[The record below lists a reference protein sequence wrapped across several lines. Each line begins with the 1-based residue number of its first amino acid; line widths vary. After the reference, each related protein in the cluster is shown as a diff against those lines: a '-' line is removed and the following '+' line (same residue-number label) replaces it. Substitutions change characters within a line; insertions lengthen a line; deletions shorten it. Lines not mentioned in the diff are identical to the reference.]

1 MLIKYT
7 PRSDDP
13 WDKEKEDNPIDN
25 KKEKERPLWSN
36 KIILS
41 NFSEPAVMIAF
52 ITATFYIFISSY
64 YISYFQR
71 LSISFHAL
79 DLPFT
84 FYLKAGNSI
93 LYVLYYLILLA
104 ILIGSFKTAIKLYK
118 NGTRDKEFIFVS
130 ISFLCFFAFVLYT
143 VLNLVGNISLIISIL
158 FILIFMYVFPY
169 EDYKRMDYKNLNF
182 MNLFLIALLISVFI
196 PAPLG
201 INDAEKLIGGD
212 AGSVEVKLILNN
224 NIPDLLNK
232 ELVLAIHSDSR
243 YYLVEKNESLPKEV
257 NLYIIPDNQIKMI
270 IAKPVIKEQRK
281 FHEFYKD
288 WRFR

>member
-13 WDKEKEDNPIDN
+13 WDEEKEDYPIDN
-25 KKEKERPLWSN
+25 KKERERPFWYN

-41 NFSEPAVMIAF
+41 NLSEPAIMIAF

-104 ILIGSFKTAIKLYK
+104 TSIGSLKTAIKLYK
-118 NGTRDKEFIFVS
+118 KGARDKEFIFMS

-143 VLNLVGNISLIISIL
+143 VLNLVGNISIIISIL
-158 FILIFMYVFPY
+158 LLIMFILVFPY
-169 EDYKRMDYKNLNF
+169 ENYKRGDYKNLNF
-182 MNLFLIALLISVFI
+182 MNIFLITLIISVI
-196 PAPLG
+196 TPAPLG
-201 INDAEKLIGGD
+201 INDAEKLIGGA
-212 AGSVEVKLILNN
+212 AGSVEVKLILNS

-243 YYLVEKNESLPKEV
+243 YYLVEKNETLPKEV

-281 FHEFYKD
+281 FHDFYKD
-288 WRFR
+288 WRLI